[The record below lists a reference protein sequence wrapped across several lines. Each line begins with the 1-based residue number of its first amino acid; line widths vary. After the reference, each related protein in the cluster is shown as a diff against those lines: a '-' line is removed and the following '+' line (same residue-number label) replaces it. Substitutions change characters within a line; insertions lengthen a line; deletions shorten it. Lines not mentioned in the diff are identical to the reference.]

1 MENAGQNTGVI
12 ILAAGASSRMGQTK
26 QLLRIGEESLLQRT
40 VRVALRSLF
49 QPIVVVLGANRE
61 KIEPE
66 LSQFSVSFV
75 LNPNWSSGMGSSIK
89 TGLDCL
95 LLQAPELEAVIV
107 LVADQPLL
115 HSGVLLD
122 LQALRQVQQVPLA
135 VSRYA
140 NTLGVPALF
149 TRELF
154 PELQRLDGASGAK
167 SLIQQYQNQA
177 AILDFPEGALDLDT
191 PEDWLAFLTKINAS
205 NE

>member
-205 NE
+205 KE